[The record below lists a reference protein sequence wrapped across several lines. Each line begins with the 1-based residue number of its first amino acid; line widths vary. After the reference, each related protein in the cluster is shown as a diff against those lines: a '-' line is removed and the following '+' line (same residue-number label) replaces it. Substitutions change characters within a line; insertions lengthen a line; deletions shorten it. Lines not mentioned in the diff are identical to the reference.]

1 MSLKE
6 KIVELQIK
14 KPKIFVILTILITLL
29 SLGGYLK
36 ILNNLQP
43 SVEKLLPQ
51 ETEVVKN
58 INFLRDYYDID
69 AIQLVIK
76 SSQDLRDPNVLKFFD
91 QLKGYLITLPHIT
104 EVQTPADIVKEYYKV
119 IPEEKEKIRKV
130 VSLDPRFHY
139 FYNNDYSLAIIYI
152 YTDLGANTWLTLKT
166 LNEIRNNINNLQQK
180 FPFDFE
186 YYLTG
191 FPALN
196 IDLFFSI
203 IFDFIKISFVA
214 FSVILLILIIKF
226 RNLKEVLLVISVI
239 FFPLIWTTGII
250 GYLGLELTIVS
261 TVYGAMLMALGI
273 SYGINFYNTYLQ
285 ERERF
290 KDKEK
295 ALRETSN
302 MLMTALV
309 GSSLTTI
316 ASFIALLA
324 GIVPSYRAL
333 GIILAIGIFL
343 VLFYTLII
351 FPAFI
356 SIKEKIYLNQH
367 KV

>member
-6 KIVELQIK
+6 KIIDLQIK
-14 KPKIFVILTILITLL
+14 KPKLFVILTIILTLI
-29 SLGGYLK
+29 SLGGYFN

-51 ETEVVKN
+51 QTEVVKN

-76 SSQDLRDPNVLKFFD
+76 SDQDLRDPLVLKFFD
-91 QLKGYLITLPHIT
+91 QLKGYLKTLPHISK
-104 EVQTPADIVKEYYKV
+104 VQTPADIVKEYYKI
-119 IPEEKEKIRKV
+119 IPEEKEKIRKIT
-130 VSLDPRFHY
+130 SLDPRFHY
-139 FYNNDYSLAIIYI
+139 FYSYDYSLAVIYI

-166 LNEIRNNINNLQQK
+166 LNQIRDNIKNLEKK
-180 FPFDFE
+180 FPYKLE

-203 IFDFIKISFVA
+203 IFDFIKISIIA
-214 FSVILLILIIKF
+214 FAIILLILIIKF
-226 RNLKEVLLVISVI
+226 RNFKEVLLVISVI

-261 TVYGAMLMALGI
+261 TVYAAMLMALGI

-285 ERERF
+285 EKERF
-290 KDKEK
+290 KNKEK

-324 GIVPSYRAL
+324 GIVPSYRSL

-351 FPAFI
+351 FPAFV
-356 SIKEKIYLNQH
+356 SIKEKIYIG
-367 KV
+367 K

>member
-1 MSLKE
+1 MGLKE
-6 KIVELQIK
+6 KIIDLQIK
-14 KPKIFVILTILITLL
+14 KPKLFILLLIILTIL
-29 SLGGYLK
+29 SSGGYFK
-36 ILNNLQP
+36 IINNLQP
-43 SVEKLLPQ
+43 SVEKLLPS

-69 AIQLVIK
+69 AIQIVIK
-76 SSQDLRDPNVLKFFD
+76 SNQDLRDPLALKFFD
-91 QLKGYLITLPHIT
+91 QLKNYLKTIPHIT
-104 EVQTPADIVKEYYKV
+104 EIQTPSDIVKEHYNF
-119 IPEEKEKIRKV
+119 IPEEKEKIRKIT
-130 VSLDPRFHY
+130 SLDPRFHY
-139 FYNNDYSLAIIYI
+139 FYNSDFSLAVIYV

-166 LNEIRNNINNLQQK
+166 LNEIRNNINNLRHN

-214 FSVILLILIIKF
+214 FSIILIILIIKF
-226 RNLKEVLLVISVI
+226 KNPKEVLLVISVI

-285 ERERF
+285 EKRRL

-302 MLMTALV
+302 MLMTALI

-316 ASFIALLA
+316 ASFIALLF
-324 GIVPSYRAL
+324 GIVPSYKAL

-356 SIKEKIYLNQH
+356 SIKEKIYVNQDV
-367 KV
+367 K